1 MEHTALPGRDTTG
14 RTGDRGDL
22 FGREVAI
29 PHLPLDSFKGGWS
42 AQSCLSNASAACSLF
57 SLLKATFQEQLVQ
70 VYDALLEVIFH
81 AILRC
86 TMTWSIDPC
95 TNSYVSFSSHTYVI
109 PDLCDKS

>member
-1 MEHTALPGRDTTG
+1 MRKE
-14 RTGDRGDL
+14 RGDAAT
-22 FGREVAI
+22 FVGRLNACCHARELR
-29 PHLPLDSFKGGWS
+29 PDYLSLDFFKGGWS

-95 TNSYVSFSSHTYVI
+95 TSSYVSFSSHTYVI
-109 PDLCDKS
+109 SDLSDKS